1 MAGDFNS
8 VDINRSIE
16 KKRKNSFL
24 ATYKTFMKEK
34 IQPSSLNGRS
44 QFIDTPL
51 KLPTPPAIAMKILD
65 TLLKTNFSSED
76 LAHLIE
82 IDPALTIRILGY
94 ANSPFY
100 LAANRNAG
108 SVRRAIDVLG
118 INAVRNIA
126 LSFSIVD
133 ALWDRGTGGFDYDSF
148 WKESVIRASAA
159 SIFAA
164 FTPCVP
170 EDAFIVAL
178 LADVGKVL
186 MFMARPDD
194 YLTVQREVRGT
205 GARDCDVERRMFTY
219 DHQDIGSETLRSWG
233 MPESIYQPVACH
245 HSGSCKKENYADL
258 RDVIQLA
265 DLTSK
270 IYVSQASAQYMQR
283 LCGLIKDKYSVNADD
298 AYRIVD
304 EVAPHAANIL
314 NSLDMP
320 ASQVRPYSALLQR
333 ANERLSDL
341 HLEYDH
347 LLRKFEE
354 EKARAEMLERELREA
369 NERLIE
375 LVATDNLTGLRNSRY
390 FHAQI
395 QSEMLRA
402 QRYAHKMALVMID
415 IDDFK
420 RVNDTHGHLV
430 GDMVLKSVA
439 GLILGESRS
448 GDTVARYGGEEFA
461 VVLPETDLQHAAAF
475 AERVRKTIEMVT
487 VSIDKLKISVTV
499 SLGVCV
505 FDPAAH
511 RLGKDDF
518 IKAADKA
525 LYSSK
530 KTGKNR
536 LSIASY

>member
-1 MAGDFNS
+1 M
-8 VDINRSIE
+8 
-16 KKRKNSFL
+16 
-24 ATYKTFMKEK
+24 
-34 IQPSSLNGRS
+34 
-44 QFIDTPL
+44 DTPL

-65 TLLKTNFSSED
+65 TLLRTNFSSED

-100 LAANRNAG
+100 TAANGNVG

-133 ALWDRGTGGFDYDSF
+133 ALWDRGTRGFDYDNF
-148 WKESVIRASAA
+148 WKGSVIRASAA
-159 SIFAA
+159 SIFAT
-164 FTPCVP
+164 FTACVP

-194 YLTVQREVRGT
+194 YLMVQREVRDT
-205 GARDCDVERRMFTY
+205 GARDYDVERRIFTY
-219 DHQDIGSETLRSWG
+219 DHQNIGSETLKSWR

-245 HSGSCKKENYADL
+245 HESPRKTENCADL

-265 DLTSK
+265 DLASK
-270 IYVSQASAQYMQR
+270 IYVSQASTQYMQR
-283 LCGLIKDKYSVNADD
+283 LCSLMKDKYSVNADD
-298 AYRIVD
+298 AQRIVD

-314 NSLDMP
+314 NSFDMP
-320 ASQVRPYSALLQR
+320 ESQVRPYSALLQQ

-347 LLRKFEE
+347 LMRKFEE
-354 EKARAEMLERELREA
+354 EKAKSEMLERELREA
-369 NERLIE
+369 NEKLIE
-375 LVATDNLTGLRNSRY
+375 LVATDNLTCLRNPRY
-390 FHAQI
+390 FHAQLHTEI
-395 QSEMLRA
+395 LRA
-402 QRYAHKMALVMID
+402 QRYARQIALVLID

-420 RVNDTHGHLV
+420 RVNDTHGHLA
-430 GDMVLKSVA
+430 GDIVLKSVA
-439 GLILGESRS
+439 GLISGESRS

-461 VVLPETDLQHAAAF
+461 VILPETDLQHAAVF
-475 AERVRKTIEMVT
+475 AERVRKKIEMFT
-487 VSIDKLKISVTV
+487 VSVDNRKISVTV
-499 SLGVCV
+499 SLGVCIY
-505 FDPAAH
+505 DP
-511 RLGKDDF
+511 RTYQSGKDDF

-530 KTGKNR
+530 KSGKNR